1 MACAGLCVSWSQQTE
16 PNYLNP
22 AWTSENEQT
31 GKGYYITDTA
41 CLSLSQDLM
50 YLNTLN
56 TSVFN
61 HLTKDK

>member
-41 CLSLSQDLM
+41 CLSEPVSGS
-50 YLNTLN
+50 N
-56 TSVFN
+56 VF
-61 HLTKDK
+61 KYIKYISI